1 MTRRKR
7 KPHGRTI
14 PDPQLFEDAIG
25 RLHTGRRGNGRTAVK
40 CWASCVAIAPALRDA
55 PDLVRARWL
64 AREYA
69 ESWFAPCSD
78 EASGDF
84 PGRFT
89 DKPTR
94 QQHHRALWL
103 TLLALLAEEGQTPC

>member
-1 MTRRKR
+1 MTRPKR
-7 KPHGRTI
+7 KPLGRMI

-40 CWASCVAIAPALRDA
+40 CWASCLAIAPALRDA
-55 PDLVRARWL
+55 PDIVRARRS

-69 ESWFAPCSD
+69 ESWFVGGYEKC
-78 EASGDF
+78 GNF
-84 PGRFT
+84 PGAFT

-94 QQHHRALWL
+94 QQYHRALWL